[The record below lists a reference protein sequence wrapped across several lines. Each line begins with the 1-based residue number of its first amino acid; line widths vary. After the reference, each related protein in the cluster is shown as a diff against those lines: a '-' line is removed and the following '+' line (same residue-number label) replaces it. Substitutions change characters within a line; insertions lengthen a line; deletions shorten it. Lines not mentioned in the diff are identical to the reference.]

1 MPKDRKSELA
11 DATHIFTA
19 VWDKLEAIH
28 GRAQLRF
35 PKEIMWL
42 GGAPGA
48 GKGTNTP
55 FIMRERGMTSEPIV
69 MSSLLNSPI
78 AERLKKDGYLVGD
91 REAVGLLLEE
101 LLKEEYESG
110 VVVDGF
116 PRTKVQV
123 DVVRMLFQ
131 RMQELRAEFF
141 NQPIGPRF
149 RQPIF
154 RITILHVRESVSIE
168 RQLSRGK
175 FVQAHNAEVEKTG
188 EGELLDLRNTDLDPE
203 MAKRRYRVFMEHTFE
218 ALTSLRDSFHYHLI
232 GANGDISSVELKIN
246 KGFQYQSS
254 LELGSG
260 TFDSIHDIPVVDL
273 LTLHTRQQLV
283 KRLDNYHDR
292 HSKLFASCIAIILE
306 KFVPIMRRQAAVG
319 RAKIR
324 CNDLELNQDLAVD
337 MIIDILVERGYSP
350 TAELKEEVVPLR
362 VDPETHA
369 IINATSKIWLFEI
382 VFPSSRIRRGH

>member
-1 MPKDRKSELA
+1 MLEDRKVELT

-19 VWDKLEAIH
+19 VWDKLEAKH
-28 GRAQLRF
+28 GRTQLHF

-55 FIMRERGMTSEPIV
+55 FIIRERGMTSEPIV
-69 MSSLLNSPI
+69 MSSLLNSPV

-91 REAVGLLLEE
+91 REAIDLLLEE

-131 RMQELRAEFF
+131 KMQELRAEFF
-141 NQPIGPRF
+141 NMPIGPRF

-154 RITILHVRESVSIE
+154 RITILHVREAVSIE
-168 RQLSRGK
+168 RQLSRGRD
-175 FVQAHNAEVEKTG
+175 VQAHNAEVEKTG
-188 EGELLDLRNTDLDPE
+188 EGVLMELRSTDLDPE
-203 MAKRRYRVFMEHTFE
+203 MAQRRYKVFMAHTFE

-232 GANGDISSVELKIN
+232 GANGDIASVEEKIN

-254 LELGSG
+254 LELGPG
-260 TFDSIHDIPVVDL
+260 TYDSIHNIPVVDL
-273 LTLHTRQQLV
+273 LTLHTRQLLV
-283 KRLDNYHDR
+283 KRPRAQKSNRQHQLL
-292 HSKLFASCIAIILE
+292 S
-306 KFVPIMRRQAAVG
+306 RRCK
-319 RAKIR
+319 RA
-324 CNDLELNQDLAVD
+324 
-337 MIIDILVERGYSP
+337 
-350 TAELKEEVVPLR
+350 EVVKP
-362 VDPETHA
+362 
-369 IINATSKIWLFEI
+369 I
-382 VFPSSRIRRGH
+382 